1 MRGGWE
7 SHAIFRMMVSG
18 GWMMWPLVCVGVWV
32 SYLLLLRSIEMWRIG
47 WLMDEW
53 MTERPTEGNRI
64 VRALGVAEWRMVL
77 LRTPVLTQ
85 TLISSA
91 PLMGLLGTVSG
102 MIATFT
108 ALADGA
114 LHQPS
119 GGIAGGIAQALLTT
133 QLGLG
138 IALPAL
144 LWLRLLDRLAARLVH
159 RLDGLRVAK
168 IDAKSRR

>member
-1 MRGGWE
+1 MLGGWE
-7 SHAIFRMMVSG
+7 SNAILRMMWAG
-18 GWMMWPLVCVGVWV
+18 GWMMWPLAFVGVWV
-32 SYLLLLRSIEMWRIG
+32 LYLLLLQSMEMWRIWRSMNTWIAEKPRLG
-47 WLMDEW
+47 AEVEHEM
-53 MTERPTEGNRI
+53 
-64 VRALGVAEWRMVL
+64 ALVDWRMALV
-77 LRTPVLTQ
+77 RVPVLTQ

-102 MIATFT
+102 MITTFE

-133 QLGLG
+133 QLGLS

-144 LWLRLLDRLAARLVH
+144 LWQQLLGRWASRLVY
-159 RLDGLRVAK
+159 RLDALQGTK
-168 IDAKSRR
+168 TTESSR

>member
-1 MRGGWE
+1 MLGGWE
-7 SHAIFRMMVSG
+7 SNAILRMMWAG
-18 GWMMWPLVCVGVWV
+18 GWMMWPLAFVGVWV
-32 SYLLLLRSIEMWRIG
+32 LYLLLLRSLELWQV
-47 WLMDEW
+47 WWW
-53 MTERPTEGNRI
+53 MNRWITEKPRSGGEVERKM
-64 VRALGVAEWRMVL
+64 ALVEWRMTL
-77 LRTPVLTQ
+77 MRIPVLTQ

-102 MIATFT
+102 MITTFE

-133 QLGLG
+133 QLGLS

-144 LWLRLLDRLAARLVH
+144 LWQQLLGRWASRLVY
-159 RLDGLRVAK
+159 RLGALQITK
-168 IDAKSRR
+168 IAASSR